1 MTSDIRTENIQT
13 TIYSL
18 NSDFAGRRNVDGYDE
33 TKPIHIHRRNRA
45 FVWNKEMQLSCLDS
59 MLKGYYI
66 PPIICCS
73 RVVNGIERREV
84 MEGGNRI
91 TTFRRIMNK
100 EIGSL
105 TNDEYNKVCAHP
117 ITLVVMR
124 NLTNTQQREMF
135 RRLNKNVKV
144 SDGQLY
150 SMSEEDSPLVREA
163 LALLND
169 INHPLRALIT
179 EVFFDTVNKDN
190 DGQKNLENA
199 IAIVSGA
206 LNGVKY
212 ITKRFSRQE
221 IKVENQEPINR
232 AKIVNILGGVFNI
245 FKLANKE
252 EPLHN
257 KTTQKAQFTIGTY
270 IGPILYDIHT
280 TDADDSEDI
289 TRKWVKYI
297 VSVRRGVLN
306 AKEAIDVK
314 GAQNINADKLK
325 QKSYKVGIF
334 VKEGR
339 LATEEELKQ
348 VKHRDDDGAED
359 DDDEDDDSEHDE

>member
-1 MTSDIRTENIQT
+1 MRDIRTENIQT
-13 TIYSL
+13 TIHSL
-18 NSDFAGRRNVDGYDE
+18 NLDFAGRRNVDGYDE

-45 FVWNKEMQLSCLDS
+45 FVWNKDMQLNCLDS

-73 RVVNGIERREV
+73 RFVNGVERREV

-100 EIGSL
+100 EIGDL
-105 TNDEYNKVCAHP
+105 TDDQCHKVCAHP

-169 INHPLRALIT
+169 INYPLRALIT

-199 IAIVSGA
+199 IVMVSGA
-206 LNGVKY
+206 LNGVKF
-212 ITKRFSRQE
+212 ITKSFSRQE
-221 IKVENQEPINR
+221 IKVEKQEPINR
-232 AKIVNILGGVFNI
+232 ATIVHILGRVFNI
-245 FKLANKE
+245 FKLANQE

-257 KTTQKAQFTIGTY
+257 KTAQKAQFTVGTY

-280 TDADDSEDI
+280 SDGSEDI
-289 TRKWVKYI
+289 TRKWVKMI
-297 VSVRRGVLN
+297 VAVRKGVVN
-306 AKEAIDVK
+306 AKDAIYVK
-314 GAQNINADKLK
+314 GAQNITADKLK

-334 VKEGR
+334 VKEAR

-348 VKHRDDDGAED
+348 VKHIDCDDAEEED
-359 DDDEDDDSEHDE
+359 EDEDDESGDDE